1 MLEDTLERIV
11 HQGARANSIVQQMR
25 ELARRDTST
34 EQSAHEVDQIV
45 VEVLQLLDYE
55 IQQNEIDVEM
65 DLNTEGTLVQV
76 NRIQVEQVLLNL
88 IQNAVH
94 AMNEVEGPRMLSIST
109 SPPSDEHP
117 YVEVLVGDTGT
128 GLPEHAEANVFD
140 PFFTTKEQ
148 GMGQGLSI
156 SRSIIESHG
165 GVLIGDTGEGGGA
178 LFKFTLPAG
187 GVTDE

>member
-11 HQGARANSIVQQMR
+11 HQGARANSIIQQMR
-25 ELARRDTST
+25 ELARRDTSS
-34 EQSAHEVDQIV
+34 EQSAHQVDPII
-45 VEVLQLLDYE
+45 VEVLKLLDYE
-55 IQQNEIDVEM
+55 IQQNEIDIQM
-65 DLNTEGTLVQV
+65 DLNTEGTVVQV

-94 AMNEVEGPRMLSIST
+94 AMSEVTGKRMLSIAT
-109 SPPSDEHP
+109 NPPSDDHP
-117 YVEVLVGDTGT
+117 YVEVFVRDTGT
-128 GLPEHAEANVFD
+128 GRPDHAQADVFD
-140 PFFTTKEQ
+140 PFFTTKDQ

-165 GVLIGDTGEGGGA
+165 GILIGGANDGGGA

-187 GVTDE
+187 DGADE